1 MENVDVNSITETI
14 MPYIVE
20 YGLDLVGA
28 ILILIIGWIVAN
40 WIKKRIIKAGR
51 KSEKI
56 DETITIVLAKTARVV
71 ILAVVVIAVLQQF
84 GVQTAS
90 LLALVGAAGLAIG
103 LAWQGTLSDIAAGM
117 MILIMRP
124 FKIGDTVE
132 VAGTSGVIDEI
143 GLVLTKM
150 HTFDNVALYMPNSD
164 IWGTKIMNY
173 ATNDNRR
180 VDMVFGFG
188 YDDNMDR
195 AMEIAREVLDADER
209 VLEEPEP
216 QIAVSELGDSSVN
229 IIVRPWTAKEN
240 YWALKFD
247 ITKRIK
253 ERYDEEGLSIP
264 YPQRDVH
271 LFQQNS
277 N

>member
-1 MENVDVNSITETI
+1 MENIEGIQETI
-14 MPYIVE
+14 MPYLVE

-28 ILILIIGWIVAN
+28 IVILIVGWIVAN
-40 WIKKRIIKAGR
+40 WIQKRIRRMGK
-51 KSEKI
+51 KSEKL
-56 DETITIVLAKTARVV
+56 DTTLTTIFAKTAKVV
-71 ILAVVVIAVLQQF
+71 IMVVVVIAVLQQF

-90 LLALVGAAGLAIG
+90 LLAVVGAAGLAIG
-103 LAWQGTLSDIAAGM
+103 LAWQGTLSDIAAGI

-132 VAGTSGVIDEI
+132 VAGTSGVVDEI
-143 GLVLTKM
+143 GLVLTSL
-150 HTFDNVALYMPNSD
+150 HTFDNVAMYIPNSD

-173 ATNDNRR
+173 TTNDVRR

-188 YDDNMDR
+188 YDDDMDK
-195 AMEIAREVLDADER
+195 AMRIAREVLDADDR
-209 VLEEPEP
+209 VLQDPEP
-216 QIAVSELGDSSVN
+216 QIAVSELADSSVN
-229 IIVRPWTAKEN
+229 IIVRPWTTKED

-247 ITKRIK
+247 VTKRIK
-253 ERYDEEGLSIP
+253 ERYDEAGLNIP

-271 LFQQNS
+271 LFQQNG

>member
-1 MENVDVNSITETI
+1 MENISNIQETI
-14 MPYIVE
+14 MPLIVE

-28 ILILIIGWIVAN
+28 ILILFVGWIVAN
-40 WIKKRIIKAGR
+40 WIQKRIRKAGQ
-51 KSEKI
+51 KSEKL
-56 DETITIVLAKTARVV
+56 DETLTTIFAKTAKVVVMVVV
-71 ILAVVVIAVLQQF
+71 IIAVLQQF

-90 LLALVGAAGLAIG
+90 LLAVVGAAGLAIG
-103 LAWQGTLSDIAAGM
+103 LAWQGTLSDIAAGI
-117 MILIMRP
+117 MILILRP
-124 FKIGDTVE
+124 FKIGDAVE
-132 VAGTSGVIDEI
+132 VAGTSGVVDEI
-143 GLVLTKM
+143 GLVLTKL
-150 HTFDNVALYMPNSD
+150 HTFDNIAMYMPNSD
-164 IWGTKIMNY
+164 IWGTKILNY
-173 ATNDNRR
+173 AKNDNRR

-188 YDDNMDR
+188 YDDDMDK
-195 AMEIAREVLDADER
+195 AMQIAREILESDER
-209 VLEEPEP
+209 VLDDPEP

-240 YWALKFD
+240 YWNLKFD

>member
-1 MENVDVNSITETI
+1 MENISNIQETI
-14 MPYIVE
+14 MPLIVE
-20 YGLDLVGA
+20 YGLDLIGA
-28 ILILIIGWIVAN
+28 ILILFVGWIIAN
-40 WIKKRIIKAGR
+40 WIQKRIRKAGQ
-51 KSEKI
+51 KSEKL
-56 DETITIVLAKTARVV
+56 DETLTTIFAKTAKVV
-71 ILAVVVIAVLQQF
+71 VMVVVVIAVLQQF

-90 LLALVGAAGLAIG
+90 LLAVVGAAGLAIG
-103 LAWQGTLSDIAAGM
+103 LAWQGTLSDIAAGI

-124 FKIGDTVE
+124 FKIGDAVE
-132 VAGTSGVIDEI
+132 VAGTSGVVDEI
-143 GLVLTKM
+143 GLVLTKL
-150 HTFDNVALYMPNSD
+150 HTFDNIAMYMPNSD
-164 IWGTKIMNY
+164 IWGTKILNY
-173 ATNDNRR
+173 AKNDNRR

-188 YDDNMDR
+188 YDDDMDK
-195 AMEIAREVLDADER
+195 AMQIAREILESDER
-209 VLEEPEP
+209 VLDDPEP

-240 YWALKFD
+240 YWNLKFD

>member
-1 MENVDVNSITETI
+1 MENISNIQETI
-14 MPYIVE
+14 MPLIVE

-28 ILILIIGWIVAN
+28 ILILFVGWIVAN
-40 WIKKRIIKAGR
+40 WIQKRIRKAGQ
-51 KSEKI
+51 KSEKL
-56 DETITIVLAKTARVV
+56 DETLTTIFAKTAKVVVMVVV
-71 ILAVVVIAVLQQF
+71 IIAVLQQF

-90 LLALVGAAGLAIG
+90 LLAVVGAAGLAIG
-103 LAWQGTLSDIAAGM
+103 LAWQGTLSDIAAGI

-124 FKIGDTVE
+124 FKIGDAVE
-132 VAGTSGVIDEI
+132 VAGTSGVVDEI
-143 GLVLTKM
+143 GLVLTKL
-150 HTFDNVALYMPNSD
+150 HTFDNIAMYMPNSD
-164 IWGTKIMNY
+164 IWGTKILNY
-173 ATNDNRR
+173 AKNDNRR

-188 YDDNMDR
+188 YDDDMDK
-195 AMEIAREVLDADER
+195 AMQIAREILESDER
-209 VLEEPEP
+209 VLDDPEP

-240 YWALKFD
+240 YWNLKFD

>member
-1 MENVDVNSITETI
+1 MENIEGIQETI
-14 MPYIVE
+14 MPYLVE

-28 ILILIIGWIVAN
+28 IVILIVGWMVAN
-40 WIKKRIIKAGR
+40 WVQNRIRKMGE
-51 KSEKI
+51 KSEKLDMTLTNI
-56 DETITIVLAKTARVV
+56 FARTAKIVILVVV
-71 ILAVVVIAVLQQF
+71 IIAVLQQF

-90 LLALVGAAGLAIG
+90 LLAVVGAAGLAIG
-103 LAWQGTLSDIAAGM
+103 LALQGTLSDFAAGI

-132 VAGTSGVIDEI
+132 VAGDSGVVDDI
-143 GLVLTKM
+143 GLVLTSL
-150 HTFDNVALYMPNSD
+150 HTFDNVAMYIHNSN
-164 IWGTKIMNY
+164 IWSNKIMNY
-173 ATNDNRR
+173 TTNEVRR

-188 YDDNMDR
+188 YDDNIDQ
-195 AMEIAREVLDADER
+195 AMQVAREVLDADDR
-209 VLEEPEP
+209 VLQDPEP
-216 QIAVSELGDSSVN
+216 QIAVSELADSSVN

-253 ERYDEEGLSIP
+253 ERYDEAGLNIP

-271 LFQQNS
+271 IFQQNG

>member
-1 MENVDVNSITETI
+1 MENIQNIQNTI
-14 MPYIVE
+14 MPYLVE

-28 ILILIIGWIVAN
+28 IVILVVGWIVAN
-40 WIKKRIIKAGR
+40 WIQKRIRRMGE
-51 KSEKI
+51 KSEKL
-56 DETITIVLAKTARVV
+56 DTTLTTIFAKTAKVV
-71 ILAVVVIAVLQQF
+71 VMVVVVIAVLQQF

-90 LLALVGAAGLAIG
+90 LLAVVGAAGLAIG
-103 LAWQGTLSDIAAGM
+103 LAWQGTLSDIAAGI

-132 VAGTSGVIDEI
+132 VAGTSGVVDEI
-143 GLVLTKM
+143 GLVLTSL
-150 HTFDNVALYMPNSD
+150 HTFDNVAMYIPNSD

-173 ATNDNRR
+173 TTNDVRR

-188 YDDNMDR
+188 YDDDMDQ
-195 AMEIAREVLDADER
+195 AMQIAREVLNADDR
-209 VLEEPEP
+209 VLEDPAP
-216 QIAVSELGDSSVN
+216 QIAVTELADSSVN
-229 IIVRPWTAKEN
+229 IIVRPWTTKEY
-240 YWALKFD
+240 YWDLKFD

-253 ERYDEEGLSIP
+253 ERYDEAGLNIP

-271 LFQQNS
+271 VFQQNG

>member
-1 MENVDVNSITETI
+1 MEDISNIQETI
-14 MPYIVE
+14 MPFIIE

-28 ILILIIGWIVAN
+28 ILILFIGWIVAN
-40 WIKKRIIKAGR
+40 WIQKRIRKAGQ
-51 KSEKI
+51 KSEKL
-56 DETITIVLAKTARVV
+56 DETLTTIFAKTAKVVVMVVV
-71 ILAVVVIAVLQQF
+71 IIAVLQQF

-90 LLALVGAAGLAIG
+90 LLAVVGAAGLAIG
-103 LAWQGTLSDIAAGM
+103 LAWQGTLSDIAAGI

-124 FKIGDTVE
+124 FKIGDAVE

-150 HTFDNVALYMPNSD
+150 HTFDNVAMYMPNSD

-173 ATNDNRR
+173 AKNDNRR

-188 YDDNMDR
+188 YDDDMDK
-195 AMEIAREVLDADER
+195 AMQIAREVLDADER
-209 VLEEPEP
+209 VLNDPEP

-240 YWALKFD
+240 YWNLKFD
-247 ITKRIK
+247 VTKRIK

-271 LFQQNS
+271 VFQQTS

>member
-1 MENVDVNSITETI
+1 MENISNIQETI
-14 MPYIVE
+14 MPLIVE

-28 ILILIIGWIVAN
+28 ILILFVGWIVAN
-40 WIKKRIIKAGR
+40 WIQKRIRKAGQ
-51 KSEKI
+51 KSEKL
-56 DETITIVLAKTARVV
+56 DETLTTIFAKTAKVV
-71 ILAVVVIAVLQQF
+71 VMVVVVIAVLQQF

-90 LLALVGAAGLAIG
+90 LLAVVGAAGLAIG
-103 LAWQGTLSDIAAGM
+103 LAWQGTLSDIAAGI

-124 FKIGDTVE
+124 FKIGDAVE
-132 VAGTSGVIDEI
+132 VAGTSGVVDEI

-150 HTFDNVALYMPNSD
+150 HTFDNIAMYMPNSD
-164 IWGTKIMNY
+164 IWGTKILNY
-173 ATNDNRR
+173 AKNDNRR

-188 YDDNMDR
+188 YDDDMDK
-195 AMEIAREVLDADER
+195 AMQIAREILESDER
-209 VLEEPEP
+209 VLDDPEP

-240 YWALKFD
+240 YWNLKFD

>member
-1 MENVDVNSITETI
+1 MENIESIQETI
-14 MPYIVE
+14 MPYLVE

-28 ILILIIGWIVAN
+28 IVILIVGWIVAN
-40 WIKKRIIKAGR
+40 WIQKRIRRMGK
-51 KSEKI
+51 KSEKL
-56 DETITIVLAKTARVV
+56 DTTLTTIFAKTAKVV
-71 ILAVVVIAVLQQF
+71 IMVVVVIAVLQQF

-90 LLALVGAAGLAIG
+90 LLAVVGAAGLAIG
-103 LAWQGTLSDIAAGM
+103 LAWQGTLSDIAAGI

-132 VAGTSGVIDEI
+132 VAGTSGVVDEI
-143 GLVLTKM
+143 GLVLTSL
-150 HTFDNVALYMPNSD
+150 HTFDNVAMYIPNSD

-173 ATNDNRR
+173 TTNDVRR

-188 YDDNMDR
+188 YDDDMDK
-195 AMEIAREVLDADER
+195 AMRIAREVLDADDR
-209 VLEEPEP
+209 VLQDPEP
-216 QIAVSELGDSSVN
+216 QIAVSELADSSVN
-229 IIVRPWTAKEN
+229 IIVRPWTTKEN

-247 ITKRIK
+247 VTKRIK
-253 ERYDEEGLSIP
+253 ERYDEAGLNIP

-271 LFQQNS
+271 LFQQNG

>member
-1 MENVDVNSITETI
+1 MENIEGIQETI
-14 MPYIVE
+14 MPYLVE

-28 ILILIIGWIVAN
+28 IVILVVGWMVAN
-40 WIKKRIIKAGR
+40 WVENRIRKMGE
-51 KSEKI
+51 KSEKLDMTLTSI
-56 DETITIVLAKTARVV
+56 FARTAKIVILVVV
-71 ILAVVVIAVLQQF
+71 IIAVLQQF

-90 LLALVGAAGLAIG
+90 LLAVVGAAGLAIG
-103 LAWQGTLSDIAAGM
+103 LALQGTLSDFAAGI

-132 VAGTSGVIDEI
+132 VAGDSGVVDDI
-143 GLVLTKM
+143 GLVLTTL
-150 HTFDNVALYMPNSD
+150 HTFDNVAMYVHNSD
-164 IWGTKIMNY
+164 IWGAKIMNY
-173 ATNDNRR
+173 TTNDIRR

-188 YDDNMDR
+188 YDDNIDQ
-195 AMEIAREVLDADER
+195 AMQVAREVLDADDR
-209 VLEEPEP
+209 VLQDPEP
-216 QIAVSELGDSSVN
+216 QIAVSELADSSVN

-253 ERYDEEGLSIP
+253 ERYDEAGLNIP

-271 LFQQNS
+271 IFQQNG

>member
-1 MENVDVNSITETI
+1 MEDISNIQETI
-14 MPYIVE
+14 MPFIIE

-28 ILILIIGWIVAN
+28 ILILFVGWIVAN
-40 WIKKRIIKAGR
+40 WIQKRIRKAGR
-51 KSEKI
+51 KSEKL
-56 DETITIVLAKTARVV
+56 DETLTTIFAKTAKVV
-71 ILAVVVIAVLQQF
+71 IMVVVIIAVLQQF

-90 LLALVGAAGLAIG
+90 LLAVVGAAGLAIG
-103 LAWQGTLSDIAAGM
+103 LAWQGTLSDIAAGI

-124 FKIGDTVE
+124 FKIGDAVE
-132 VAGTSGVIDEI
+132 VAGTSGVVDEI

-150 HTFDNVALYMPNSD
+150 HTFDNVAMYMPNSD

-173 ATNDNRR
+173 AKNDNRR

-188 YDDNMDR
+188 YDDDMDK
-195 AMEIAREVLDADER
+195 AMQIAREILDADDR
-209 VLEEPEP
+209 VLDDPEP

-240 YWALKFD
+240 YWNLKFD

>member
-1 MENVDVNSITETI
+1 MENISNIQETI
-14 MPYIVE
+14 MPLIVE

-28 ILILIIGWIVAN
+28 ILILFVGWIVAN
-40 WIKKRIIKAGR
+40 WIQKRIRKAGQ
-51 KSEKI
+51 KSEKL
-56 DETITIVLAKTARVV
+56 DETLTTIFAKTAKVV
-71 ILAVVVIAVLQQF
+71 VMVVVVIAVLQQF

-90 LLALVGAAGLAIG
+90 LLAVVGAAGLAIG
-103 LAWQGTLSDIAAGM
+103 LAWQGTLSDIAAGI

-124 FKIGDTVE
+124 FKIGDAVE
-132 VAGTSGVIDEI
+132 VAGTSGVVDEI

-150 HTFDNVALYMPNSD
+150 HTFDNIAMYMPNSD
-164 IWGTKIMNY
+164 IWGTKILNY
-173 ATNDNRR
+173 AKNDNRR

-188 YDDNMDR
+188 YDDDMDK
-195 AMEIAREVLDADER
+195 AMQIAREILEADER
-209 VLEEPEP
+209 VLNDPEP

-240 YWALKFD
+240 YWNLKFD

>member
-1 MENVDVNSITETI
+1 MEDISNFQETI

-28 ILILIIGWIVAN
+28 ILILVIGWIAAN
-40 WIKKRIIKAGR
+40 WIQKKIRRWGK
-51 KSEKI
+51 KSEKL
-56 DETITIVLAKTARVV
+56 DETLTTIFAKTAKV
-71 ILAVVVIAVLQQF
+71 IIMVVVVIAVLQQF

-90 LLALVGAAGLAIG
+90 LLAVVGAAGLAIG
-103 LAWQGTLSDIAAGM
+103 LAWQGTLSDVAAGI

-124 FKIGDTVE
+124 FKIGDAVE
-132 VAGTSGVIDEI
+132 VAGTSGVVDEI
-143 GLVLTKM
+143 GLVLTRM
-150 HTFDNVALYMPNSD
+150 HTFDNVAMYMPNSD

-173 ATNDNRR
+173 ATNDIRR

-195 AMEIAREVLDADER
+195 AMEIAREVLEADER
-209 VLEEPEP
+209 VLEDPAP

-240 YWALKFD
+240 YWDLKFD
-247 ITKRIK
+247 VTKRIK

-271 LFQQNS
+271 LFQENS

>member
-1 MENVDVNSITETI
+1 MEDISNLQETI

-28 ILILIIGWIVAN
+28 ILILIVGWIVAN
-40 WIKKRIIKAGR
+40 WIQRRIRKAGK
-51 KSEKI
+51 KSEKL
-56 DETITIVLAKTARVV
+56 DETLTTIFAKTAKVV
-71 ILAVVVIAVLQQF
+71 IMVVVIIAVLQQF

-90 LLALVGAAGLAIG
+90 LLAVVGAAGLAIG
-103 LAWQGTLSDIAAGM
+103 LAWQGTLSDIAAGI

-124 FKIGDTVE
+124 FKIGDAVE

-150 HTFDNVALYMPNSD
+150 HTFDNIAMYMPNSD
-164 IWGTKIMNY
+164 IWGSKIMNY
-173 ATNDNRR
+173 AANDTRR

-188 YDDNMDR
+188 YDDNMDQ
-195 AMEIAREVLDADER
+195 AMQIAREVLEADER
-209 VLEEPEP
+209 VLEDPAP

-240 YWALKFD
+240 YWDLKFD

-264 YPQRDVH
+264 YPQRDIH
-271 LFQQNS
+271 LFQENS

>member
-1 MENVDVNSITETI
+1 MENISNIQETI
-14 MPYIVE
+14 MPLIVE

-28 ILILIIGWIVAN
+28 ILILFVGWIIAN
-40 WIKKRIIKAGR
+40 WIQKRIRKAGQ
-51 KSEKI
+51 KSEKL
-56 DETITIVLAKTARVV
+56 DETLTTIFAKTAKVVVMVVV
-71 ILAVVVIAVLQQF
+71 IIAVLQQF

-90 LLALVGAAGLAIG
+90 LLAVVGAAGLAIG
-103 LAWQGTLSDIAAGM
+103 LAWQGTLSDIAAGI
-117 MILIMRP
+117 MILILRP
-124 FKIGDTVE
+124 FKIGDAVE
-132 VAGTSGVIDEI
+132 VAGTSGVVDEI
-143 GLVLTKM
+143 GLVLTKL
-150 HTFDNVALYMPNSD
+150 HTFDNIAMYMPNSD
-164 IWGTKIMNY
+164 IWGTKILNY
-173 ATNDNRR
+173 AKNDNRR

-188 YDDNMDR
+188 YDDDMDK
-195 AMEIAREVLDADER
+195 AMQIAREILESDER
-209 VLEEPEP
+209 VLDDPEP

-240 YWALKFD
+240 YWNLKFD

>member
-1 MENVDVNSITETI
+1 MENISNIQETI
-14 MPYIVE
+14 MPLIVE
-20 YGLDLVGA
+20 YGLDLIGA
-28 ILILIIGWIVAN
+28 ILILFVGWIVAN
-40 WIKKRIIKAGR
+40 WIQKRIRKAGQ
-51 KSEKI
+51 KSEKL
-56 DETITIVLAKTARVV
+56 DETLTTIFAKTAKVVVMVVV
-71 ILAVVVIAVLQQF
+71 IIAVLQQF

-90 LLALVGAAGLAIG
+90 LLAVVGAAGLAIG
-103 LAWQGTLSDIAAGM
+103 LAWQGTLSDIAAGI

-124 FKIGDTVE
+124 FKIGDAVE
-132 VAGTSGVIDEI
+132 VAGTSGVVDEI
-143 GLVLTKM
+143 GLVLTKL
-150 HTFDNVALYMPNSD
+150 HTFDNIAMYMPNSD
-164 IWGTKIMNY
+164 IWGTKILNY
-173 ATNDNRR
+173 AKNDNRR

-188 YDDNMDR
+188 YDDDMDK
-195 AMEIAREVLDADER
+195 AMQIAREILESDER
-209 VLEEPEP
+209 VLDDPEP

-240 YWALKFD
+240 YWNLKFD

>member
-1 MENVDVNSITETI
+1 MENISNIQETI
-14 MPYIVE
+14 MPLIVE
-20 YGLDLVGA
+20 YGLDLIGA
-28 ILILIIGWIVAN
+28 ILILFVGWIIAN
-40 WIKKRIIKAGR
+40 WIQKRIRKAGQ
-51 KSEKI
+51 KSEKL
-56 DETITIVLAKTARVV
+56 DETLTTIFAKTAKVVVMVVV
-71 ILAVVVIAVLQQF
+71 IIAVLQQF

-90 LLALVGAAGLAIG
+90 LLAVVGAAGLAIG
-103 LAWQGTLSDIAAGM
+103 LAWQGTLSDIAAGI

-124 FKIGDTVE
+124 FKIGDAVE
-132 VAGTSGVIDEI
+132 VAGTSGVVDEI
-143 GLVLTKM
+143 GLVLTKL
-150 HTFDNVALYMPNSD
+150 HTFDNIAMYMPNSD
-164 IWGTKIMNY
+164 IWGTKILNY
-173 ATNDNRR
+173 AKNDNRR

-188 YDDNMDR
+188 YDDDMDK
-195 AMEIAREVLDADER
+195 AMQIAREILESDER
-209 VLEEPEP
+209 VLDDPEP

-240 YWALKFD
+240 YWNLKFD

>member
-1 MENVDVNSITETI
+1 MEDISNLQETI

-28 ILILIIGWIVAN
+28 ILILVIGWVVAN
-40 WIKKRIIKAGR
+40 WIQRRVRKLGQ
-51 KSEKI
+51 KSEKL
-56 DETITIVLAKTARVV
+56 DETLTIIFAKTAKV
-71 ILAVVVIAVLQQF
+71 IIMVVVVIAVLQQF

-90 LLALVGAAGLAIG
+90 LLAVVGAAGLAIG
-103 LAWQGTLSDIAAGM
+103 LAWQGTLSDIAAGI

-124 FKIGDTVE
+124 FKIGDAVE
-132 VAGTSGVIDEI
+132 VAGTTGVVDEI

-150 HTFDNVALYMPNSD
+150 HTFDNVAMFMPNSD
-164 IWGTKIMNY
+164 IWGAKIMNY
-173 ATNDNRR
+173 ATNDIRR

-195 AMEIAREVLDADER
+195 AMEIAREILKADER
-209 VLEEPEP
+209 VLEDPAP

-240 YWALKFD
+240 YWNLKFD

-271 LFQQNS
+271 LFQENS

>member
-1 MENVDVNSITETI
+1 MENIESIQETV
-14 MPYIVE
+14 MPYLVE

-28 ILILIIGWIVAN
+28 IVILVIGWIVAN
-40 WIKKRIIKAGR
+40 WVQKRIRRIGK
-51 KSEKI
+51 KSEKL
-56 DETITIVLAKTARVV
+56 DTTLTTIFAKTAKVV
-71 ILAVVVIAVLQQF
+71 IMVVVIIAVLQQF

-90 LLALVGAAGLAIG
+90 LLAVVGAAGLAIG
-103 LAWQGTLSDIAAGM
+103 LAWQGTLSDIAAGI

-124 FKIGDTVE
+124 FKIGDAVE
-132 VAGTSGVIDEI
+132 VAGTTGVVDEI
-143 GLVLTKM
+143 GLVLTHM
-150 HTFDNVALYMPNSD
+150 HTFDNVATYIPNSD

-173 ATNDNRR
+173 ATNDIRR

-188 YDDNMDR
+188 YDDDMDQ
-195 AMEIAREVLDADER
+195 AMQIAGEVLDADDR
-209 VLEEPEP
+209 VLQDPAP

-253 ERYDEEGLSIP
+253 ERYDEAGLNIP

-271 LFQQNS
+271 VFQKNA
-277 N
+277 NAL

>member
-1 MENVDVNSITETI
+1 MEDISNIQETI
-14 MPYIVE
+14 MPFIVE

-28 ILILIIGWIVAN
+28 ILILFIGWIVAN
-40 WIKKRIIKAGR
+40 WIQKRIRKAGQ
-51 KSEKI
+51 KSEKL
-56 DETITIVLAKTARVV
+56 DETLTTIFAKTAKVVVMVVV
-71 ILAVVVIAVLQQF
+71 IIAVLQQF

-90 LLALVGAAGLAIG
+90 LLAVVGAAGLAIG
-103 LAWQGTLSDIAAGM
+103 LAWQGTLSDIAAGI

-124 FKIGDTVE
+124 FKIGDAVE
-132 VAGTSGVIDEI
+132 VAGTSGVVDEI

-150 HTFDNVALYMPNSD
+150 HTFDNVAMYMPNSD

-173 ATNDNRR
+173 AKNDNRR

-188 YDDNMDR
+188 YDDDMDK
-195 AMEIAREVLDADER
+195 AMRIAREILDADDR
-209 VLEEPEP
+209 VLKDPEP

-229 IIVRPWTAKEN
+229 IIVRPWTTKEN
-240 YWALKFD
+240 YWDLKFD

>member
-1 MENVDVNSITETI
+1 METVDVNSITETI

-40 WIKKRIIKAGR
+40 WVKKRIIKAGR
-51 KSEKI
+51 KSEKL

-164 IWGTKIMNY
+164 IWGTKILNY

-229 IIVRPWTAKEN
+229 IIVRPWTAREN

>member
-1 MENVDVNSITETI
+1 MENISNIQETI
-14 MPYIVE
+14 MPLIVE
-20 YGLDLVGA
+20 YGLDLIGA
-28 ILILIIGWIVAN
+28 ILILFVGWIIAN
-40 WIKKRIIKAGR
+40 WIQKRIRKAGQ
-51 KSEKI
+51 KSEKL
-56 DETITIVLAKTARVV
+56 DETLTTIFAKTAKVVVMVVV
-71 ILAVVVIAVLQQF
+71 IIAVLQQF

-90 LLALVGAAGLAIG
+90 LLAVVGAAGLAIG
-103 LAWQGTLSDIAAGM
+103 LAWQGTLSDIAAGI

-124 FKIGDTVE
+124 FKIGDAVE
-132 VAGTSGVIDEI
+132 VAGTSGVVDEI
-143 GLVLTKM
+143 GLVLTKL
-150 HTFDNVALYMPNSD
+150 HTFDNIAMYMPNSD
-164 IWGTKIMNY
+164 IWGTKILNY
-173 ATNDNRR
+173 AKNDNRR

-188 YDDNMDR
+188 YDDDMDK
-195 AMEIAREVLDADER
+195 AMQIAREILEADER
-209 VLEEPEP
+209 VLNDPEP

-240 YWALKFD
+240 YWNLKFD

>member
-1 MENVDVNSITETI
+1 MEDISNLQETM

-28 ILILIIGWIVAN
+28 ILILIIGWIAAN
-40 WIKKRIIKAGR
+40 WVQKKVRKWGK
-51 KSEKI
+51 KSEKL
-56 DETITIVLAKTARVV
+56 DETLTTIFAKTAKV
-71 ILAVVVIAVLQQF
+71 IIMVVVVIAVLQQF

-90 LLALVGAAGLAIG
+90 LLAVVGAAGLAIG
-103 LAWQGTLSDIAAGM
+103 LALQGTLSDVAAGI

-124 FKIGDTVE
+124 FKMGDAVE
-132 VAGTSGVIDEI
+132 VAGTTGVVDEI

-150 HTFDNVALYMPNSD
+150 NTFDNVAMYMPNSD
-164 IWGTKIMNY
+164 IWGGKILNY
-173 ATNDNRR
+173 ATNDIRR

-195 AMEIAREVLDADER
+195 AMEIAREILEADER
-209 VLEEPEP
+209 VLEDPAP

-229 IIVRPWTAKEN
+229 IIVRPWTSKED

-247 ITKRIK
+247 VTKRIK

-271 LFQQNS
+271 LFQENS

>member
-1 MENVDVNSITETI
+1 MENIGNLQETI
-14 MPYIVE
+14 MPLIIE

-28 ILILIIGWIVAN
+28 ILILFIGWIVAN
-40 WIKKRIIKAGR
+40 WIQKRIRKAGQ
-51 KSEKI
+51 KSEKL
-56 DETITIVLAKTARVV
+56 DETLTTIFAKTAKVVVMVVV
-71 ILAVVVIAVLQQF
+71 IIAVLQQF

-90 LLALVGAAGLAIG
+90 LLAVVGAAGLAIG
-103 LAWQGTLSDIAAGM
+103 LAWQGTLSDIAAGI

-124 FKIGDTVE
+124 FKIGDAVE

-150 HTFDNVALYMPNSD
+150 HTFDNVAVYMPNSD

-173 ATNDNRR
+173 AKNDNRR

-188 YDDNMDR
+188 YDDDIDK
-195 AMEIAREVLDADER
+195 AMQIAREILEADER
-209 VLEEPEP
+209 VLSDPEP

-240 YWALKFD
+240 YWDLKFD
-247 ITKRIK
+247 VTKRIK

-271 LFQQNS
+271 VFQQNS

>member
-1 MENVDVNSITETI
+1 MEDISNLQETF

-28 ILILIIGWIVAN
+28 ILILVIGWIAAN
-40 WIKKRIIKAGR
+40 WVQKKIRIWGKN
-51 KSEKI
+51 SEKL
-56 DETITIVLAKTARVV
+56 DETLSAIFAKTAKA
-71 ILAVVVIAVLQQF
+71 ILMVVVVIAVLQKF

-90 LLALVGAAGLAIG
+90 LLAVVGAAGLAIG
-103 LAWQGTLSDIAAGM
+103 LALQGTLSDLAAGI

-124 FKIGDTVE
+124 FKIGDVVE
-132 VAGTSGVIDEI
+132 VAGTSGVVEEI

-150 HTFDNVALYMPNSD
+150 HTFDNVAMYMPNSD
-164 IWGTKIMNY
+164 IWSTKIMNY
-173 ATNDNRR
+173 TTNNIRR
-180 VDMVFGFG
+180 VDLVFGFG

-195 AMEIAREVLDADER
+195 AMEIAREILEADER
-209 VLEEPEP
+209 VLEDPAP

-229 IIVRPWTAKEN
+229 IIVRPWTTKED
-240 YWALKFD
+240 YWNLKFD
-247 ITKRIK
+247 VTKRIK

-271 LFQQNS
+271 LFQENS

>member
-1 MENVDVNSITETI
+1 MENISNIQETI
-14 MPYIVE
+14 MPLIVE
-20 YGLDLVGA
+20 YGLDLIGA
-28 ILILIIGWIVAN
+28 ILILFVGWIIAN
-40 WIKKRIIKAGR
+40 WIQKRIRKAGQ
-51 KSEKI
+51 KSEKL
-56 DETITIVLAKTARVV
+56 DETLTTIFAKTAKVVVMVVV
-71 ILAVVVIAVLQQF
+71 IIAVLQQF

-90 LLALVGAAGLAIG
+90 LLAVVGAAGLAIG
-103 LAWQGTLSDIAAGM
+103 LAWQGTLSDIAAGI

-124 FKIGDTVE
+124 FKIGDAVE
-132 VAGTSGVIDEI
+132 VAGTSGVVDEI

-150 HTFDNVALYMPNSD
+150 HTFDNIAMYMPNSD
-164 IWGTKIMNY
+164 IWGTKILNY
-173 ATNDNRR
+173 AKNDNRR

-188 YDDNMDR
+188 YDDDMDK
-195 AMEIAREVLDADER
+195 AMQIAREILEADER
-209 VLEEPEP
+209 VLNDPEP

-240 YWALKFD
+240 YWNLKFD

>member
-1 MENVDVNSITETI
+1 MEDISNLQETI

-28 ILILIIGWIVAN
+28 ILILIVGWIVAN
-40 WIKKRIIKAGR
+40 WVQKRIRKAGK
-51 KSEKI
+51 KSEKL
-56 DETITIVLAKTARVV
+56 DETLTTIFAKTAKVV
-71 ILAVVVIAVLQQF
+71 IMVVVIIAVLQQF

-90 LLALVGAAGLAIG
+90 LLAVVGAAGLAIG
-103 LAWQGTLSDIAAGM
+103 LAWQGTLSDIAAGI

-124 FKIGDTVE
+124 FKIGDAVE

-150 HTFDNVALYMPNSD
+150 HTFDNIAMYMPNSD
-164 IWGTKIMNY
+164 IWGSKIMNY
-173 ATNDNRR
+173 AANDTRR

-188 YDDNMDR
+188 YDDNMDQ
-195 AMEIAREVLDADER
+195 AMQIAREVLEADER
-209 VLEEPEP
+209 VLEDPAP

-240 YWALKFD
+240 YWDLKFD

-264 YPQRDVH
+264 YPQRDIH
-271 LFQQNS
+271 LFQENS

>member
-1 MENVDVNSITETI
+1 MEDISNLQETI

-40 WIKKRIIKAGR
+40 WVQKRVRKLGQ
-51 KSEKI
+51 KSEKL
-56 DETITIVLAKTARVV
+56 DETLTTIFAKTAKV
-71 ILAVVVIAVLQQF
+71 IIMVVVVIAVLQQF

-90 LLALVGAAGLAIG
+90 LLAVVGAAGLAIG
-103 LAWQGTLSDIAAGM
+103 LAWQGTLSDIAAGI

-124 FKIGDTVE
+124 FKIGDAVE
-132 VAGTSGVIDEI
+132 VAGTTGVVDEI

-150 HTFDNVALYMPNSD
+150 HTFDNVAMFMPNSD
-164 IWGTKIMNY
+164 IWGAKIMNY
-173 ATNDNRR
+173 ATNDIRR

-195 AMEIAREVLDADER
+195 AMEIAREILEADER
-209 VLEEPEP
+209 VLEDPAP

-229 IIVRPWTAKEN
+229 IIVRPWTTKED

-247 ITKRIK
+247 VTKRIK